1 MQRGVKRIIGGLYSR
16 AAGQL
21 YEPVVVHGGF
31 RLFGG
36 RLNELVLEQGRRAVA
51 AAQGR
56 PILDIPGG
64 TGYFTAHVAQRHDAI
79 VVAADY
85 ASGMTR
91 RILQVAQRLEPANLQ
106 VIQADIHDLP
116 FRDGCFGGVLCT
128 NGLQVIPGLD
138 RSLTE
143 LARVLAPGGILLVS
157 VLTIPLG
164 AALPDGAA
172 HKLPVVLR
180 SGRSVADG
188 ISATGLMVTAFKR
201 ERLAHLIEAVKVN

>member
-1 MQRGVKRIIGGLYSR
+1 VQRRVNRLVAGLYSW
-16 AAGQL
+16 AAGRL

-51 AAQGR
+51 ASPGR
-56 PILDIPGG
+56 PILDIPAG
-64 TGYFTAHVAQRHDAI
+64 TGYFTAHVAQRHDVI

-85 ASGMTR
+85 APGMAR
-91 RILQVAQRLEPANLQ
+91 RVLQVAQRLEPATLQ

-138 RSLTE
+138 RSLAE
-143 LARVLAPGGILLVS
+143 LTRVLAPGGILLVS
-157 VLTIPLG
+157 VLTVPLG
-164 AALPDGAA
+164 AALPDRSSR
-172 HKLPVVLR
+172 KLPVVLR
-180 SGRSVADG
+180 SGRAVADA
-188 ISATGLMVTAFKR
+188 IFATGLMVTALRK
-201 ERLAHLIEAVKVN
+201 ERLAHLIEAVKIN

>member
-1 MQRGVKRIIGGLYSR
+1 VQRRIKRMVAGLYSR
-16 AAGQL
+16 ASGKL

-36 RLNELVLEQGRRAVA
+36 RLNELVLEQGRRVVA
-51 AAQGR
+51 ASPGR
-56 PILDIPGG
+56 PILDIPAG
-64 TGYFTAHVAQRHDAI
+64 TGYFTAHVAQRHDVI

-85 ASGMTR
+85 APGMAR
-91 RILQVAQRLEPANLQ
+91 RVLQVAQRLEPATLQ

-138 RSLTE
+138 RSLAE
-143 LARVLAPGGILLVS
+143 LTRVLAPGGILLVS
-157 VLTIPLG
+157 VLTVPLG
-164 AALPDGAA
+164 AALPDRSSR
-172 HKLPVVLR
+172 KLPVVLR
-180 SGRSVADG
+180 SGSAVADA
-188 ISATGLMVTAFKR
+188 IFATGLMVTALRK